1 MYNFCMTI
9 YIESFLIQNL
19 IINLCLLR
27 LVEIT
32 TKSKSSF
39 FKITLASLL
48 GASFSVISA
57 IFLKNAIFMNILKI
71 FCACLMLIIAF
82 KTKWKG
88 FLFNLILLFVYTY
101 AFGGAVIGL
110 SSSTYLT
117 EFGVI
122 MSSKINLGIIT
133 LIIIILTYIFQLVSS
148 HIKSKI
154 NLTKLIYT
162 LTLHLNK
169 QKLKINAFL
178 DTGNRLTYMGKPVI
192 IIDLDS
198 YLHLTKQ
205 NLIEFYTSK
214 TDEISLGTVAGLNKM
229 KIIKIDSIEVNLGKK
244 KKILTEQYVAVN
256 TTNSFK
262 GANYDA
268 LLAPNL
274 I

>member
-1 MYNFCMTI
+1 MTI
-9 YIESFLIQNL
+9 YVESFLIQNL
-19 IINLCLLR
+19 IINFCLLR

-39 FKITLASLL
+39 FKITLASLF
-48 GASFSVISA
+48 GASFSVLSA
-57 IFLKNAIFMNILKI
+57 IFLKNIIFMNILKLV
-71 FCACLMLIIAF
+71 CACLMILTAF

-101 AFGGAVIGL
+101 ALGGAVISI
-110 SSSTYLT
+110 SSATYLT
-117 EFGVI
+117 SFGVI
-122 MSSKINLGIIT
+122 MSSNIDLGMIT
-133 LIIIILTYIFQLVSS
+133 LAIIILTYIFQLVST

-162 LTLHLNK
+162 LTLHLKNK
-169 QKLKINAFL
+169 KLKINAFL
-178 DTGNRLTYMGKPVI
+178 DTGNRLTYMGQPVI

-198 YLHLTKQ
+198 YLHLSKQ
-205 NLIEFYTSK
+205 NIIEFYTSK
-214 TDEISLGTVAGLNKM
+214 TAEISLGTVAGVNKM
-229 KIIKIDSIEVNLGKK
+229 KVIKIDRIDINLGKK
-244 KKILTEQYVAVN
+244 KKILTDQYIAVN
-256 TTNSFK
+256 TNKSFK